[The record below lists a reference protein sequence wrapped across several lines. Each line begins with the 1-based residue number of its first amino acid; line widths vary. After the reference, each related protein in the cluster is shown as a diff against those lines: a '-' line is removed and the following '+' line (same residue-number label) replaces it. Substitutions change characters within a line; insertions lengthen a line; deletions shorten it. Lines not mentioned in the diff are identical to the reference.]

1 MRVNSVLELVIIRP
15 VEAGL
20 LNLSCDTMEMAVPQG
35 KRGGADGAW
44 AAHNHS
50 ACPLP
55 QYSKD
60 YLFEVVPFCLFS
72 SLFPFS

>member
-44 AAHNHS
+44 AAHN
-50 ACPLP
+50 LP
-55 QYSKD
+55 R
-60 YLFEVVPFCLFS
+60 L
-72 SLFPFS
+72 